1 MGERRKL
8 RTTKVVLILLNL
20 VLAAALATRASA
32 ARSTQGNS
40 TGAMPKTLTG
50 YRTWMGA
57 MGRAMLP
64 WYLLFVV
71 GMLLLDF
78 GWPPHE
84 WSATLLRWLWR
95 VTEDTALV
103 LPFLTF
109 AAGVALVRVLWDPRR
124 LIRTAVGVGISA
136 GAVSYAL
143 GAWVAPEV
151 HNRLL
156 ANLGVETTDI
166 RRFGPR
172 TPPGVL
178 ENLRF
183 VEGNPPDEYTLSVSA
198 PHRFPPNVLR
208 WELHGPAAMAV
219 FGVINVLLGVL
230 AARLTVD
237 LNRRA
242 QRNSRLAIGVIGG
255 IAFFGCLVLASPVEP
270 FLRDGTMRSGILG
283 AWGPLFFPLV
293 EASVL
298 LHLVRRREHRRPRPR
313 SPTYLRR

>member
-1 MGERRKL
+1 
-8 RTTKVVLILLNL
+8 
-20 VLAAALATRASA
+20 
-32 ARSTQGNS
+32 
-40 TGAMPKTLTG
+40 
-50 YRTWMGA
+50 MGA
-57 MGRAMLP
+57 IGRAVLP

-78 GWPPHE
+78 GWPPHA
-84 WSATLLRWLWR
+84 WSGFFTRLLWR

-103 LPFLTF
+103 LPFLLF
-109 AAGVALVRVLWDPRR
+109 GAGVALGSVRWHTRR
-124 LIRTAVGVGISA
+124 LMQVALGIGISVS
-136 GAVSYAL
+136 AVAYGL
-143 GAWVAPEV
+143 GAWAAPVV
-151 HNRLL
+151 HDQVL
-156 ANLGVETTDI
+156 ASREAETVDI

-172 TPPGVL
+172 TPVGVL
-178 ENLRF
+178 ENLRYA
-183 VEGNPPDEYTLSVSA
+183 EGNPPMEYSLNVSA
-198 PHRFPPNVLR
+198 PHLSPPNVLR

-230 AARLTVD
+230 AAKLTVD

-242 QRNSRLAIGVIGG
+242 QRNSRLAIGVIGA

-298 LHLVRRREHRRPRPR
+298 LHLVRRREHRRPKPR